1 MQSRRKKFEDT
12 TSDPYLDESDSA
24 ILRSLQADARTTLA
38 RVGRAAGLSPSS
50 VHERIRR
57 LQRDGVIRGW
67 TLELDPRAVGRPVTA
82 FVGVEAD
89 VTGGT
94 LAARLRLRPEV
105 DECHSIAG
113 DLSFFLKVRSADTEA
128 LLGAERI
135 VTCKPSAA
143 NSPRCFA
150 MYRPAESSA
159 GTAATVR
166 SVFSRPPAAPAAWA
180 LVHAAASK
188 AAAMIVVSTVV
199 RASGFFTANPR
210 VTT

>member
-1 MQSRRKKFEDT
+1 MAWCRQIASNYSPPLGQLPQKLLYHGIDLQLQEKTLQASRRKFNE
-12 TSDPYLDESDSA
+12 SAADPYLDETDSA

-50 VHERIRR
+50 VHERLRR

-94 LAARLRLRPEV
+94 LAARLRARPEV

-113 DLSFFLKVRSADTEA
+113 DLSFFLKVRAADTEA
-128 LLGAERI
+128 LLGLVDWIKELPGVRATRTTIVLKIEFERQLWLGPAP
-135 VTCKPSAA
+135 V
-143 NSPRCFA
+143 
-150 MYRPAESSA
+150 AESPSED
-159 GTAATVR
+159 
-166 SVFSRPPAAPAAWA
+166 SPDQ
-180 LVHAAASK
+180 
-188 AAAMIVVSTVV
+188 
-199 RASGFFTANPR
+199 
-210 VTT
+210 